1 MKRKL
6 ALGVRLYAR
15 RDAEARVFVYSG
27 AFAAADCGG
36 NVQEF
41 SLNATYVPGVKTTA
55 MCCLP
60 GSELICRRS
69 GGDVSGCYGGM
80 AQLRTASATVAGS
93 GRGVALLRDDSA
105 FNIFEIIDNIGLKF
119 ADRRFIADNNPVT
132 VHLQNAYRPHVV
144 YAAFNRMVHS
154 AGFLGPVAKIITSS
168 ASIIVPTPTVK
179 AMVGTRLSS
188 PSKSAN
194 WP

>member
-1 MKRKL
+1 M
-6 ALGVRLYAR
+6 
-15 RDAEARVFVYSG
+15 
-27 AFAAADCGG
+27 
-36 NVQEF
+36 
-41 SLNATYVPGVKTTA
+41 TA

-69 GGDVSGCYGGM
+69 GGSATGNEGGSCGQRQCLRHGQRWWQRCVVVGDGSGDVSGRYGGM
-80 AQLRTASATVAGS
+80 AAAADS

-154 AGFLGPVAKIITSS
+154 AGFFGAGCQNHNFFGVHNRPHAH
-168 ASIIVPTPTVK
+168 
-179 AMVGTRLSS
+179 G
-188 PSKSAN
+188 
-194 WP
+194 